1 MKFKYRPVDMDFLER
16 APVRFVN
23 EVELDASATDV
34 FTIFEDAEAWP
45 EWIKLIVKVEWTSPK
60 PYGVG
65 TTRIV
70 KGSFLTVNEYFFVWQ
85 QNKRFAFY
93 FTEASLPLFKAF
105 AEDYRLENLGD
116 NRCKFIYTVCLE
128 PIFLMRLGGSLVLK
142 FYDQLFQKVTKNLA
156 EYIRCKN
163 AQA

>member
-85 QNKRFAFY
+85 QNKRFAFILRKRVY
-93 FTEASLPLFKAF
+93 LCSRLLPKTIAW
-105 AEDYRLENLGD
+105 RILGTIAV
-116 NRCKFIYTVCLE
+116 NSSIL
-128 PIFLMRLGGSLVLK
+128 S
-142 FYDQLFQKVTKNLA
+142 A
-156 EYIRCKN
+156 
-163 AQA
+163 